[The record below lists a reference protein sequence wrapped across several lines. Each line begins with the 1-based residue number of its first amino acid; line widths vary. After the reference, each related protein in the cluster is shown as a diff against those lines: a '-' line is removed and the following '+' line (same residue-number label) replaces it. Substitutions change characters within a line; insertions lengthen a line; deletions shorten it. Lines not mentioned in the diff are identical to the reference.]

1 MSKIGDTVAAMLHHE
16 LSVACLAARE
26 AGQIALQMQ
35 SGIDSTAKADGSPVT
50 AGDLAADQ
58 VIRHH
63 LLSAFPDDALLS
75 EEAADD
81 AVRLTNRRVWIV
93 DPIDGTKD
101 YVAGGAGWAIQIAL
115 AIDGVLVLGV
125 LDLPRERTQLTGVIG
140 HGATITDEKGVRALT
155 IPATSATTLIASSSA
170 RNAQALLT
178 LRAALPEYA
187 CTTCT
192 SVGVKVHR
200 MLRGEADLYVHPRL
214 IHEWDVAAPAAV
226 LAAAGGQA
234 TALDG
239 SALVCN
245 SPSGRTPGLVFST
258 RSDHQAVVKRLAAAG
273 LRAE

>member
-1 MSKIGDTVAAMLHHE
+1 MLHHE

-35 SGIDSTAKADGSPVT
+35 AGIDSVAKADGSPVT

-75 EEAADD
+75 EEVADD
-81 AVRLTNRRVWIV
+81 PSRLAKRRVWII

-101 YVAGGAGWAIQIAL
+101 YAAGGAGWAIQIAL
-115 AIDGVLVLGV
+115 AIDGVVVLGV
-125 LDLPRERTQLTGVIG
+125 LDLPREQTQLTGVVG
-140 HGATITDEKGVRALT
+140 HGATITDEHGVRALT
-155 IPATSATTLIASSSA
+155 IPAHAVTTLIASNST

-178 LRAALPEYA
+178 LRATLPEYA
-187 CTTCT
+187 YTTCT

-200 MLRGEADLYVHPRL
+200 MLLGEADLYVHTRP

-226 LAAAGGQA
+226 LVAAGGQA

-239 SALVCN
+239 TALVCN
-245 SPSGRTPGLVFST
+245 SVSGRTPGLVFST
-258 RSDHQAVVKRLAAAG
+258 RSDHHAVVARLAAAG